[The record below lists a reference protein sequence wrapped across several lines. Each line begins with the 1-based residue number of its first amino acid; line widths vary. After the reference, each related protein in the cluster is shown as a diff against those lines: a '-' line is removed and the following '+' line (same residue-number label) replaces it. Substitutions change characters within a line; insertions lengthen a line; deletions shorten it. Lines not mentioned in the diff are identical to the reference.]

1 MSNLIQDNGKITLA
15 AEKLAKVPLYVGS
28 ITALL
33 MVFLTVGDV
42 IGRYFFNAPIDG
54 ATELTRLGM
63 AVVIFTAL
71 PVISARG
78 EHICVDL
85 FDSFYS
91 PKIARWRDGIIDI
104 LFGAGLIFL
113 LPRIHVLALRV
124 LDYGEY
130 TEYLE
135 IPLYYVNYFFL
146 FWVAVSALCLIIR
159 GVLLLTNQI
168 PHQDEQLIHEQM

>member
-1 MSNLIQDNGKITLA
+1 MTKNQDNNKIVLA
-15 AEKLAKVPLYVGS
+15 AEMAARIPLYVGS
-28 ITALL
+28 LTALA

-71 PVISARG
+71 PVISAKG

-91 PKIARWRDGIIDI
+91 PKMARIRDGIIDI
-104 LFGAGLIFL
+104 LFGVGLLFL
-113 LPRIHVLALRV
+113 LPRIHILALRV

-130 TEYLE
+130 TEYLH
-135 IPLYYVNYFFL
+135 IPLYYVNFFFL
-146 FWVAVSALCLIIR
+146 FWVGLSAICLILR
-159 GVLLLTNQI
+159 GILLLLKLI
-168 PHQDEQLIHEQM
+168 PHADEPLINESL

>member
-1 MSNLIQDNGKITLA
+1 MNNHSQNKIILVAALA
-15 AEKLAKVPLYVGS
+15 ARIPLYVGAF
-28 ITALL
+28 TALG

-42 IGRYFFNAPIDG
+42 IGRYFLNAPIDG

-71 PVISARG
+71 PIISARG

-91 PKIARWRDGIIDI
+91 LKFAKIRDGFIDI
-104 LFGAGLIFL
+104 LFGAGLLFL
-113 LPRIHVLALRV
+113 LPRLDILAQRV

-135 IPLYYVNYFFL
+135 IPLFYVNYFFL
-146 FWVAVSALCLIIR
+146 FWVGVSALCLLLR
-159 GVLLLTNQI
+159 GLFLLLNLI
-168 PHQDEQLIHEQM
+168 PHPDEISKNDPV